1 MLKKRIAELL
11 IQLEPYLFADKEI
24 DDIIETAAFFYLYD
38 QLKVQFNPLFAE
50 SDEKDKID
58 YIEEAYYQG
67 YDAIISNG
75 KVIGFKKAL

>member
-1 MLKKRIAELL
+1 MLKKRIADLL
-11 IQLEPYLFADKEI
+11 IQLEPSLFANNEI
-24 DDIIETAAFFYLYD
+24 DDIIETAAFFYVYER
-38 QLKVQFNPLFAE
+38 LKVQFNPLFAE